1 MTILT
6 LTGKDHNRK
15 RNISIILNVL
25 IIIFEIIG
33 LLLAYDS
40 IKAIDLSY
48 YTIDSNIF
56 LLITSILYLIYRN
69 KRSKFL
75 SIVKYSSTLSVS
87 VTFLVVILVLLP
99 MLDFNFKFLFLEHG
113 GLFLHLLCPLMA
125 IVSFIFFEKHE
136 IENILKNNLRAVYF
150 TIIYAVIL
158 ISLNI
163 LRIVNGPYP
172 FLKVYEQS
180 VLASVLWTIAILGGT
195 LVLSRLLLSLNE
207 FFGIIY

>member
-1 MTILT
+1 MTIPT
-6 LTGKDHNRK
+6 MTGKDHK
-15 RNISIILNVL
+15 KNISIILNVL
-25 IIIFEIIG
+25 IIIFEIVG
-33 LLLAYDS
+33 LALAYDS
-40 IKAIDLSY
+40 IKAVDLSY

-69 KRSKFL
+69 KHSKIISL
-75 SIVKYSSTLSVS
+75 LKYSSTLSVS

-99 MLDFNFKFLFLEHG
+99 MLDFNFTFLFLEHG
-113 GLFLHLLCPLMA
+113 GLYLHLLCPLTA
-125 IVSFIFFEKHE
+125 LITFIFFENHE
-136 IENILKNNLRAVYF
+136 IDNVFKNNLRAVYF

-163 LRIVNGPYP
+163 LKIVNGPYP

-180 VLASVLWTIAILGGT
+180 VFASILWTIAILGGT

-207 FFGIIY
+207 FFGILY